1 MTDTSHLA
9 PNHRRVFDAL
19 VAAGRPVTAYEIIDA
34 VREDGITAP
43 PTVYRALGRLIEEG
57 LAHRLESRNAYV
69 ACAHGHHGHP
79 AAAFVICETCGET
92 VELSDPDVEA
102 RLKARA
108 TTVGFEV
115 DSITLELRGRCAA
128 CRAAA

>member
-1 MTDTSHLA
+1 MAEHPNLA

-34 VREDGITAP
+34 VRDVGITAP

-69 ACAHGHHGHP
+69 ACAHGHHEHP
-79 AAAFVICETCGET
+79 AAAFMICEACGKSL
-92 VELSDPDVEA
+92 ELADPALEA
-102 RLKARA
+102 WLADRA
-108 TTVGFEV
+108 ALEGFEIDTV
-115 DSITLELRGRCAA
+115 TMELRGRCAD
-128 CRAAA
+128 CRLA